1 MGKADARPALLI
13 QFYTHVAI
21 RTLRAIHQATHPGR
35 QTDKE
40 GAVANDEAAVQDKT
54 TSAE

>member
-1 MGKADARPALLI
+1 MRKTDARPALLI
-13 QFYTHVAI
+13 QFYTYVAI

-40 GAVANDEAAVQDKT
+40 GAAAKDEAAVQDKT

>member
-1 MGKADARPALLI
+1 MRKADARPALLI

-21 RTLRAIHQATHPGR
+21 RTLQAIHQATHPGC

>member
-35 QTDKE
+35 QIDKE
-40 GAVANDEAAVQDKT
+40 GAAANDEAAVQDKT
-54 TSAE
+54 TLAE